1 MPRVNS
7 VSGDSDDGNGAS
19 PYDEPTGAIPI
30 PEGMRTP
37 AGPPQGHRTGVDRDG
52 FYDRHA
58 RPGLRRVDDLD
69 DLDPG
74 EVDTVTPNVRGRRQD
89 PAAGQAP
96 VPPPARGPVPDPRW
110 TAPGQTS
117 PRPTPAPVERLT
129 PARPEA
135 PARQEPPA
143 RAEPELR
150 ESTDPVPVPVEEP
163 GIEPESEITEAIER
177 PAGRAAPQ
185 RVGPAKKSRW
195 AAFRSAG
202 STRGD
207 TPAEP
212 EPDDLDATA
221 AYPAIPSGDAATD
234 PEMSAPDQSTGTDPD
249 AATVRIA
256 APRNPAPV
264 ADRHDDLATVKPTDE
279 LTPEPSMAYSAAG
292 PAQPYGLP
300 DAADGEAPTP
310 DPRDAFDPAAADDT
324 APAEPATT
332 RRGTTDLGLLVLRV
346 AVGAAA
352 LAHGLQKLFG
362 WWNGPG
368 LDGFEDFLANAG
380 NPSIGFDGSAA
391 GWLSILGAVSETAG
405 GALLI
410 LGLLTP
416 IAASAELGVMLVAAT
431 YKVTLAGGLWYF
443 TGAGVGIEYELL
455 LICAALAILL
465 TGPGRIALDY
475 GRGWTTHP
483 KWGSLGL
490 ILVSVAAAV
499 TIWVLFNGTNPL
511 TSAGNPV

>member
-1 MPRVNS
+1 M
-7 VSGDSDDGNGAS
+7 SGDSDDGNGAS
-19 PYDEPTGAIPI
+19 PYDEPTGAIPV
-30 PEGMRTP
+30 PEGLRPP
-37 AGPPQGHRTGVDRDG
+37 AAPSQGPRAGGDRDN
-52 FYDRHA
+52 FYERHA

-74 EVDTVTPNVRGRRQD
+74 EVDGVTPSVRGRRQD
-89 PAAGQAP
+89 PSAPGAP
-96 VPPPARGPVPDPRW
+96 VPPPAADRRWSAPARPGPP
-110 TAPGQTS
+110 
-117 PRPTPAPVERLT
+117 PAPVERLA
-129 PARPEA
+129 PVARAPRQTPEA
-135 PARQEPPA
+135 PGIAAQGQAPA
-143 RAEPELR
+143 PGPAATAAPA
-150 ESTDPVPVPVEEP
+150 PVPEPTPAVPD
-163 GIEPESEITEAIER
+163 GSEVTEVIAR
-177 PAGRAAPQ
+177 PTGRAVPQ

-195 AAFRSAG
+195 AGFRSG
-202 STRGD
+202 GGVRGD
-207 TPAEP
+207 EPAEREPAEP
-212 EPDDLDATA
+212 DPGDPDATA
-221 AYPAIPSGDAATD
+221 AYPSVASGDVDTD
-234 PEMSAPDQSTGTDPD
+234 PEVPALEESTATDSD
-249 AATVRIA
+249 AATVQLA
-256 APRNPAPV
+256 ASRNPAPV
-264 ADRHDDLATVKPTDE
+264 DPGVDEQDNLATVRPTDE

-292 PAQPYGLP
+292 PAEPYGLP
-300 DAADGEAPTP
+300 DVVDGA
-310 DPRDAFDPAAADDT
+310 DPRDTFDPAAADDT
-324 APAEPATT
+324 ALAEPAPA
-332 RRGTTDLGLLVLRV
+332 RRGTTDIGLLVLRV

-368 LDGFEDFLANAG
+368 LDGFEAFLTNAA
-380 NPSIGFDGSAA
+380 NPSIGFDGSAT

-490 ILVSVAAAV
+490 ILVSVAAAAA
-499 TIWVLFNGTNPL
+499 IWVLFNGTNPL
-511 TSAGNPV
+511 NSPGNPIP